1 MPSDSEAQGRRRGLW
16 LALAL
21 ALCALLLA
29 SVARFYH
36 PGVGFSA
43 LLIIPTGHEYE
54 IPALQRIPHYEY
66 PPQIAYDG
74 SMYVQL
80 AMDPLLRDP
89 AIDRALDAPAYRA
102 RRILFCWTAYAMG
115 LGRPA
120 WILQTFALQNVLS
133 WLILAWLITRWF
145 PLTSPRFFALWVG
158 SMFSHGLLM
167 SVRMSLL
174 DGPSLLLLASAV
186 AASER
191 GRRWLASVVLAIAG
205 LGRETNLLGAL
216 ALPWPVGWRGW
227 LKTAGAGILIVLP
240 LVIWQ
245 DYIWSIY
252 RGTSASAGADQLA
265 VPFTAYAHKWRV
277 TVEQLRRGGFVSPA
291 GYTLFVLL
299 SVTVHVVFLAWTR
312 AWREPWWRIA
322 AAFALLILSAHW
334 VVWEGQPG
342 AVTRIGLP
350 LKLGFNVLLARYPPP
365 FFWAWFLAGNLDLVA
380 AHHSLPIIGVPVVL

>member
-36 PGVGFSA
+36 SGVGFSA

-365 FFWAWFLAGNLDLVA
+365 FFWAWFLVGNLDLVA

>member
-29 SVARFYH
+29 SVAQFYH

-43 LLIIPTGHEYE
+43 LLIIPAGHEDE

-145 PLTSPRFFALWVG
+145 PLTTPRFFALWVG

-167 SVRMSLL
+167 SMRMSLL

-191 GRRWLASVVLAIAG
+191 GRRWLASVGLAIAG

-227 LKTAGAGILIVLP
+227 LKTAGAGTLIVLP

-265 VPFTAYAHKWRV
+265 LPFTAYAHKWRV
-277 TVEQLRRGGFVSPA
+277 TIEQLRRGGFVSPA
-291 GYTLFVLL
+291 GHTLFVLL
-299 SVTVHVVFLAWTR
+299 SVTVHVVFLARTR

-322 AAFALLILSAHW
+322 AAFALLIMSADW
-334 VVWEGQPG
+334 GVWEGHPG
-342 AVTRIGLP
+342 AVTRIALP
-350 LKLGFNVLLARYPPP
+350 LKIGFNVLLARYPPP
-365 FFWAWFLAGNLDLVA
+365 FFWAWFLVGNLDLVA
-380 AHHSLPIIGVPVVL
+380 PHHSLPIIVML